1 MKSPGYT
8 REELFKEL
16 ADMIVGIKRDEE
28 MPIGYCFSYP
38 AESVLSGDAKLL
50 RWTKGVDIK
59 RNGRA
64 ISWQTTSRLPKRT
77 L

>member
-16 ADMIVGIKRDEE
+16 ADMITGIKQEKKKCQSD
-28 MPIGYCFSYP
+28 IAFSYP
-38 AESVLSGDAKLL
+38 TESVPSGDAKLL

-59 RNGRA
+59 R
-64 ISWQTTSRLPKRT
+64 
-77 L
+77 

>member
-50 RWTKGVDIK
+50 RWTINYDV
-59 RNGRA
+59 
-64 ISWQTTSRLPKRT
+64 
-77 L
+77 

>member
-1 MKSPGYT
+1 
-8 REELFKEL
+8 
-16 ADMIVGIKRDEE
+16 MIVGIKQDEE

-59 RNGRA
+59 EMVGA